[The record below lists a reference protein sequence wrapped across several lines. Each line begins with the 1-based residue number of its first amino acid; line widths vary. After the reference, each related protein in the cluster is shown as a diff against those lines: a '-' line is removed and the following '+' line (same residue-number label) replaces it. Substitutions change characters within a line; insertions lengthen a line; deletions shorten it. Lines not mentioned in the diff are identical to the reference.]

1 MNEVKNHVGCLS
13 KSIKK
18 QIRTSKISD
27 SIVLARKLKNSRH
40 WQGYRREGTKK
51 PLTISHQMDE
61 HEIQVQ
67 CLSES
72 IKETDQVL
80 IFRSEPQK
88 KLVFLQFWLAN

>member
-1 MNEVKNHVGCLS
+1 MLDVS
-13 KSIKK
+13 RSPSKK
-18 QIRTSKISD
+18 QIRISKISD
-27 SIVLARKLKNSRH
+27 FIVLARQLEKSTLAGLPTSR
-40 WQGYRREGTKK
+40 RMKK
-51 PLTISHQMDE
+51 APFTMNHQMDE

-88 KLVFLQFWLAN
+88 NWFFLQFWLAN